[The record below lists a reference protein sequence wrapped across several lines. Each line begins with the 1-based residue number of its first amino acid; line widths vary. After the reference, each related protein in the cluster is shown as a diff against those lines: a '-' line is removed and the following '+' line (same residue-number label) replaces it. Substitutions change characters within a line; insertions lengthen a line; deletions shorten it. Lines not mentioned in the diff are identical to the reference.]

1 MYNLL
6 IPLHVIVSRIPEGL
20 ADKTLS
26 EDDDW
31 FFSYMSQTEGNED
44 LLDTL
49 DVLVRLEKIHI
60 KTLTRKKFISIWFNE
75 YPRSLIADILTLGDN
90 PQSVIAKR
98 LNDTD
103 ELLQVYQLTGDEMA
117 EEYNLHSAYSIKTKK
132 CYRF

>member
-6 IPLHVIVSRIPEGL
+6 IPLHVVVSRIPEGL
-20 ADKTLS
+20 ADKTLT
-26 EDDDW
+26 EDDEW

-75 YPRSLIADILTLGDN
+75 YPRSFIADILSLSDN
-90 PQSVIAKR
+90 PDSVIAKR
-98 LNDTD
+98 LKDTD
-103 ELLQVYQLTGDEMA
+103 ELLQVYQLTGDETA
-117 EEYNLHSAYSIKTKK
+117 EEYNLHSAYSIKSKK
-132 CYRF
+132 HYRF